1 MQYASRSNPSIALA
15 LAFALAAC
23 GSSDA
28 ADDDPAGTFPGH
40 TPGQPGLG
48 AHFLKYFKYRASSPT
63 TLTTPA
69 TAITDGSLIVVG
81 AARGDKN
88 LFRNPITDN
97 RASGSYPQL
106 GDVHVYEPYYPN
118 SGTALYARADVR
130 GGSDFALSTATT
142 ADDEITV
149 AAVEVLDGAK
159 VQAFDWVERSSSEP
173 LTSKSVTTTGPATL
187 IAFWWGDGF
196 FQNPS
201 LPQRAT
207 PNNDFVVVD
216 TNAQELDSFI
226 QCAVAVKNVTKP
238 GTYDV
243 TWTAT
248 PTQGAQLWLVAVQ

>member
-1 MQYASRSNPSIALA
+1 MQYASRSILA
-15 LAFALAAC
+15 LTLALAAC
-23 GSSDA
+23 GASGDDA
-28 ADDDPAGTFPGH
+28 PSETLPGH

-48 AHFLKYFKYRASSPT
+48 AHVLEYFKYRASSPT
-63 TLTTPA
+63 TLATP
-69 TAITDGSLIVVG
+69 TVTVTDGSVLVVG
-81 AARGDKN
+81 VARGDKD

-97 RASGSYPQL
+97 RGNGSYPQL

-118 SGTALYARADVR
+118 SGTALYAANDVH
-130 GGSDFALSTATT
+130 GGSNFALSTATT

-149 AAVEVLDGAK
+149 AAVEVLDGTA
-159 VQAFDWVERSSSEP
+159 VQAFDWVERSSAEP

-201 LPQRAT
+201 QPQRAT

-248 PTQGAQLWLVAVQ
+248 PAQGAQLWLVAVQ